1 MSDENNGTEPGAPN
15 AAPEAGDRPD
25 PQPAQKAA
33 PDAATAPS
41 PLPELEPLANGN
53 GNGKGNDNVNA
64 NGKGN
69 GSANGSAKNA
79 AAPAGAIDA
88 LTAGLQSV
96 DSAHFDVVMD
106 IPVRMSVE
114 VGRADI
120 SLRHLVQ
127 LGHGSLVEL
136 DRPAT
141 APLDIRVNGVLI
153 ARGEVVVVNDEK
165 MGIRVT
171 DVVSQAER
179 LKRLR

>member
-1 MSDENNGTEPGAPN
+1 MSTDTTNGAGGSLS
-15 AAPEAGDRPD
+15 AAPSGTIERPD
-25 PQPAQKAA
+25 PQQARKAA
-33 PDAATAPS
+33 PGASATPS
-41 PLPELEPLANGN
+41 PLPDL
-53 GNGKGNDNVNA
+53 D
-64 NGKGN
+64 
-69 GSANGSAKNA
+69 
-79 AAPAGAIDA
+79 APAATAAGSEAPVIDPLDGA
-88 LTAGLQSV
+88 TRV

>member
-1 MSDENNGTEPGAPN
+1 MSTDISNGAGGSARS
-15 AAPEAGDRPD
+15 AAPSGTIERPD
-25 PQPAQKAA
+25 PQQARKAA
-33 PDAATAPS
+33 PVASTTPS
-41 PLPELEPLANGN
+41 PLPDLDPASASAAGSEAPVIDPLG
-53 GNGKGNDNVNA
+53 
-64 NGKGN
+64 
-69 GSANGSAKNA
+69 
-79 AAPAGAIDA
+79 AGA
-88 LTAGLQSV
+88 TSV

-127 LGHGSLVEL
+127 L

>member
-1 MSDENNGTEPGAPN
+1 MSTDTSNGAGKGSRNPAPSGTI
-15 AAPEAGDRPD
+15 ERPD
-25 PQPAQKAA
+25 PQRARKVA
-33 PDAATAPS
+33 PDTSTTPS
-41 PLPELEPLANGN
+41 PLPDLDPLSHSAAGSEAPAIEPIGN
-53 GNGKGNDNVNA
+53 GGQ
-64 NGKGN
+64 
-69 GSANGSAKNA
+69 
-79 AAPAGAIDA
+79 
-88 LTAGLQSV
+88 TV

>member
-1 MSDENNGTEPGAPN
+1 MSTDTSNGAGSGSRN
-15 AAPEAGDRPD
+15 AAPSGTIERPD
-25 PQPAQKAA
+25 PQQARKASPGA
-33 PDAATAPS
+33 STTPS
-41 PLPELEPLANGN
+41 PLPDLDPPSVTA
-53 GNGKGNDNVNA
+53 A
-64 NGKGN
+64 
-69 GSANGSAKNA
+69 GSE
-79 AAPAGAIDA
+79 APAIDA
-88 LTAGLQSV
+88 LGNGAASV

>member
-1 MSDENNGTEPGAPN
+1 MSTDNTNGTGGAPKN
-15 AAPEAGDRPD
+15 GAPTETIDRPD
-25 PQPAQKAA
+25 PQRARKAA
-33 PDAATAPS
+33 ADVSATPS
-41 PLPELEPLANGN
+41 PLPDLDAAAGSITPDTTAGLAALANG
-53 GNGKGNDNVNA
+53 
-64 NGKGN
+64 
-69 GSANGSAKNA
+69 
-79 AAPAGAIDA
+79 
-88 LTAGLQSV
+88 TQSV

>member
-1 MSDENNGTEPGAPN
+1 MSSDSNGAGSGAPN
-15 AAPEAGDRPD
+15 TASSETIDRPD
-25 PQPAQKAA
+25 PQRARKAA
-33 PDAATAPS
+33 ADASATPSSLPDLDPSAADSAAEMPAAI
-41 PLPELEPLANGN
+41 EPLATG
-53 GNGKGNDNVNA
+53 
-64 NGKGN
+64 
-69 GSANGSAKNA
+69 
-79 AAPAGAIDA
+79 P
-88 LTAGLQSV
+88 QRV

-141 APLDIRVNGVLI
+141 APLDIRVNGILI

>member
-1 MSDENNGTEPGAPN
+1 MSTDTSNGAGNGSRNDGPPGTV
-15 AAPEAGDRPD
+15 ERPD
-25 PQPAQKAA
+25 PQRARKAA
-33 PDAATAPS
+33 PDASTTPS
-41 PLPELEPLANGN
+41 PLPDLDPASHHSAAGSEAPAVEPLNG
-53 GNGKGNDNVNA
+53 
-64 NGKGN
+64 
-69 GSANGSAKNA
+69 
-79 AAPAGAIDA
+79 GA
-88 LTAGLQSV
+88 TTV

>member
-1 MSDENNGTEPGAPN
+1 MSTDTSNGAGNGSRNEGSPGTI
-15 AAPEAGDRPD
+15 ERPD
-25 PQPAQKAA
+25 PQRARKAA
-33 PDAATAPS
+33 PDASTTPS
-41 PLPELEPLANGN
+41 PLPDL
-53 GNGKGNDNVNA
+53 D
-64 NGKGN
+64 
-69 GSANGSAKNA
+69 
-79 AAPAGAIDA
+79 APAGGLASETPADLAA
-88 LTAGLQSV
+88 LVNGTQSV

>member
-1 MSDENNGTEPGAPN
+1 MSTDTTNGAGGSRS
-15 AAPEAGDRPD
+15 AAPSGTVERPD
-25 PQPAQKAA
+25 PQQVRKAA
-33 PDAATAPS
+33 PGANTTPS
-41 PLPELEPLANGN
+41 PLPDLEPLSAT
-53 GNGKGNDNVNA
+53 A
-64 NGKGN
+64 A
-69 GSANGSAKNA
+69 GSE
-79 AAPAGAIDA
+79 APAIDPLDSGA
-88 LTAGLQSV
+88 TSV

>member
-1 MSDENNGTEPGAPN
+1 MSTDTSNGAGSGSHSVAPSGTI
-15 AAPEAGDRPD
+15 ERPD
-25 PQPAQKAA
+25 PQQARKASPGA
-33 PDAATAPS
+33 STTPS
-41 PLPELEPLANGN
+41 PLPDLDPGASAAGSEAPALDALANG
-53 GNGKGNDNVNA
+53 
-64 NGKGN
+64 
-69 GSANGSAKNA
+69 
-79 AAPAGAIDA
+79 
-88 LTAGLQSV
+88 TASV

>member
-1 MSDENNGTEPGAPN
+1 MSTDTSNGAGSRSTAPSGTI
-15 AAPEAGDRPD
+15 ERPD
-25 PQPAQKAA
+25 AQQARKAA
-33 PDAATAPS
+33 PGVSTTPS
-41 PLPELEPLANGN
+41 PLPDLDPPSATAAGSEAPVIDPLG
-53 GNGKGNDNVNA
+53 D
-64 NGKGN
+64 
-69 GSANGSAKNA
+69 
-79 AAPAGAIDA
+79 GA
-88 LTAGLQSV
+88 TSV

>member
-1 MSDENNGTEPGAPN
+1 MTSESKGSEGTPKKEAPPKSES
-15 AAPEAGDRPD
+15 AARPD
-25 PQPAQKAA
+25 AQPARKIKAGEA
-33 PDAATAPS
+33 VVAS
-41 PLPELEPLANGN
+41 PLPDLAQAAKAASDAAAAMPLVAPVSIAADPLA
-53 GNGKGNDNVNA
+53 
-64 NGKGN
+64 
-69 GSANGSAKNA
+69 A
-79 AAPAGAIDA
+79 A
-88 LTAGLQSV
+88 QSNI

-120 SLRHLVQ
+120 SIRHVVQ

-141 APLDIRVNGVLI
+141 SPLDIRVNGILI

-171 DVVSQAER
+171 DIVSQAER

>member
-1 MSDENNGTEPGAPN
+1 MSSDSNGAENGSRNTVPSETI
-15 AAPEAGDRPD
+15 DRPD
-25 PQPAQKAA
+25 PQRARKAA
-33 PDAATAPS
+33 ADASATPS
-41 PLPELEPLANGN
+41 PLPDLDSSAAGIAAEMPPVIEPLA
-53 GNGKGNDNVNA
+53 
-64 NGKGN
+64 
-69 GSANGSAKNA
+69 
-79 AAPAGAIDA
+79 AGP
-88 LTAGLQSV
+88 QRV

-141 APLDIRVNGVLI
+141 APLDIRVNGILI

>member
-1 MSDENNGTEPGAPN
+1 MSTD
-15 AAPEAGDRPD
+15 
-25 PQPAQKAA
+25 
-33 PDAATAPS
+33 ATATPS
-41 PLPELEPLANGN
+41 SLPDLDAGAGGATPDTTAGLAALANGM
-53 GNGKGNDNVNA
+53 
-64 NGKGN
+64 
-69 GSANGSAKNA
+69 
-79 AAPAGAIDA
+79 
-88 LTAGLQSV
+88 QSV

>member
-1 MSDENNGTEPGAPN
+1 MSTDTTNESGGAPQNN
-15 AAPEAGDRPD
+15 APSETAARPD
-25 PQPAQKAA
+25 VQPARKAA
-33 PDAATAPS
+33 ADATATPS
-41 PLPELEPLANGN
+41 PLPELDGSPTAAGSEAPAALDAIANG
-53 GNGKGNDNVNA
+53 VR
-64 NGKGN
+64 
-69 GSANGSAKNA
+69 
-79 AAPAGAIDA
+79 
-88 LTAGLQSV
+88 SV

>member
-1 MSDENNGTEPGAPN
+1 MSTDTSNGTGGAPRT
-15 AAPEAGDRPD
+15 AESPETIDRPD
-25 PQPAQKAA
+25 PQRARKAA
-33 PDAATAPS
+33 DDASATPS
-41 PLPELEPLANGN
+41 PLPDL
-53 GNGKGNDNVNA
+53 
-64 NGKGN
+64 
-69 GSANGSAKNA
+69 
-79 AAPAGAIDA
+79 DA
-88 LTAGLQSV
+88 LTSAAGSEAPAAIEPLGGAQKV
-96 DSAHFDVVMD
+96 DSAHFDLVMD

>member
-1 MSDENNGTEPGAPN
+1 MSTDTSNGAGSGSRN
-15 AAPEAGDRPD
+15 AAPSGTIERPD
-25 PQPAQKAA
+25 PQQARKASPGA
-33 PDAATAPS
+33 STTPS
-41 PLPELEPLANGN
+41 PLPDLDPPGVTA
-53 GNGKGNDNVNA
+53 A
-64 NGKGN
+64 
-69 GSANGSAKNA
+69 GSE
-79 AAPAGAIDA
+79 APAIDA
-88 LTAGLQSV
+88 LGNGAASV

>member
-1 MSDENNGTEPGAPN
+1 MSTENNRTG
-15 AAPEAGDRPD
+15 
-25 PQPAQKAA
+25 A
-33 PDAATAPS
+33 PDAASGETIDRAAPQRARKAPPAATTAPS
-41 PLPELEPLANGN
+41 ALPDLEGTAVGSGGN
-53 GNGKGNDNVNA
+53 GGNS
-64 NGKGN
+64 GN
-69 GSANGSAKNA
+69 GAA
-79 AAPAGAIDA
+79 AAPVDA
-88 LTAGLQSV
+88 LAAGLQSV

-153 ARGEVVVVNDEK
+153 ARGEVGVVNDEK

>member
-1 MSDENNGTEPGAPN
+1 MSTDISNGAGGSARS
-15 AAPEAGDRPD
+15 AAPSGTIERPD
-25 PQPAQKAA
+25 PQQARKAA
-33 PDAATAPS
+33 PVASTTPSTLPDLDPASASAAGSEAPVID
-41 PLPELEPLANGN
+41 PLG
-53 GNGKGNDNVNA
+53 
-64 NGKGN
+64 
-69 GSANGSAKNA
+69 
-79 AAPAGAIDA
+79 AGA
-88 LTAGLQSV
+88 TSV

>member
-1 MSDENNGTEPGAPN
+1 MSEENNGTEPGAPN
-15 AAPEAGDRPD
+15 AAPETGDRPD
-25 PQPAQKAA
+25 PQQVHKAA

-53 GNGKGNDNVNA
+53 GNANA

-69 GSANGSAKNA
+69 GGANGNGKSP

>member
-1 MSDENNGTEPGAPN
+1 MSMENSNGTGGAPRSP
-15 AAPEAGDRPD
+15 APPESIDRPE
-25 PQPAQKAA
+25 PQSARKAA
-33 PDAATAPS
+33 AEVSATPTQLPDLDVPASAAGSEAP
-41 PLPELEPLANGN
+41 P
-53 GNGKGNDNVNA
+53 VNFEA
-64 NGKGN
+64 I
-69 GSANGSAKNA
+69 ANGSRN
-79 AAPAGAIDA
+79 
-88 LTAGLQSV
+88 V

>member
-1 MSDENNGTEPGAPN
+1 MSTDTSNGVGEGARSV
-15 AAPEAGDRPD
+15 APSGTVERPD
-25 PQPAQKAA
+25 AQQVRKAA
-33 PDAATAPS
+33 TGATTTPSALPD
-41 PLPELEPLANGN
+41 L
-53 GNGKGNDNVNA
+53 D
-64 NGKGN
+64 
-69 GSANGSAKNA
+69 
-79 AAPAGAIDA
+79 PAGATAAGSEAPAIDPLGNGA
-88 LTAGLQSV
+88 ARV

>member
-1 MSDENNGTEPGAPN
+1 MSDENKGNEAGPPSATP
-15 AAPEAGDRPD
+15 PEAGDRPD
-25 PQPAQKAA
+25 PQLARKAP
-33 PDAATAPS
+33 PDATTAPS
-41 PLPELEPLANGN
+41 VLPDLEPAAAGN
-53 GNGKGNDNVNA
+53 G
-64 NGKGN
+64 
-69 GSANGSAKNA
+69 A
-79 AAPAGAIDA
+79 AAPVTIDA
-88 LTAGLQSV
+88 LAAGLQSV

-141 APLDIRVNGVLI
+141 SPLDIRVNGILI

>member
-1 MSDENNGTEPGAPN
+1 MSSDSNGAGDGLRNTASTETI
-15 AAPEAGDRPD
+15 DRPD
-25 PQPAQKAA
+25 PQRARKAA
-33 PDAATAPS
+33 ADAATAPS
-41 PLPELEPLANGN
+41 SLPDLDPSTGAGAAETPPAAIEPLA
-53 GNGKGNDNVNA
+53 
-64 NGKGN
+64 
-69 GSANGSAKNA
+69 
-79 AAPAGAIDA
+79 AGP
-88 LTAGLQSV
+88 QRV

>member
-1 MSDENNGTEPGAPN
+1 MSTDTNNGAGSGSRS
-15 AAPEAGDRPD
+15 AAPSGTVDRPD
-25 PQPAQKAA
+25 PQRVRKAA
-33 PDAATAPS
+33 SDASTTPS
-41 PLPELEPLANGN
+41 PLPDLDPSSNNAAGSEAPAIGPIGN
-53 GNGKGNDNVNA
+53 GG
-64 NGKGN
+64 
-69 GSANGSAKNA
+69 
-79 AAPAGAIDA
+79 
-88 LTAGLQSV
+88 QRV

>member
-1 MSDENNGTEPGAPN
+1 MSTDTRNGNGGAPRN
-15 AAPEAGDRPD
+15 VESSEPIDRPD
-25 PQPAQKAA
+25 PQRARKAA
-33 PDAATAPS
+33 PDASATPS
-41 PLPELEPLANGN
+41 PLPDLEGLS
-53 GNGKGNDNVNA
+53 NDV
-64 NGKGN
+64 GPDT
-69 GSANGSAKNA
+69 A
-79 AAPAGAIDA
+79 AAITPLNGRA
-88 LTAGLQSV
+88 QNV

>member
-1 MSDENNGTEPGAPN
+1 MSDENNGTESGAQN
-15 AAPEAGDRPD
+15 AAPPETGDRPD
-25 PQPAQKAA
+25 PQRAHKAA
-33 PDAATAPS
+33 PDVATAPS

-53 GNGKGNDNVNA
+53 GNANA
-64 NGKGN
+64 NGNGN
-69 GSANGSAKNA
+69 GSGNGKSA

-88 LTAGLQSV
+88 LTAGLHSV